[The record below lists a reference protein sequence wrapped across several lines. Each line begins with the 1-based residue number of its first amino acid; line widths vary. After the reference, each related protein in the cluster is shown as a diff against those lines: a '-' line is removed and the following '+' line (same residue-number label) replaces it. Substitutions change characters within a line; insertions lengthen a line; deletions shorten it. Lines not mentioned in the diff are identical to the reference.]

1 MDRGGSGRAD
11 GSELSAGEAAVEAL
25 LGGGAAGA
33 GASERR
39 ADIEPGE
46 AEEATATGAAADPGE
61 VQRGAGKTLWTDAS
75 DGALGGGRR
84 DRVRHRD
91 VTTLDAGGGVV
102 EPRAAKATASA
113 AARAEG
119 ALWGDGAAGWEFPRL
134 AGRARAASLLD
145 EPGGRC
151 DRNDAVPHGRGGD
164 DLGGG
169 GCAAG
174 LDRALRRAAGAR

>member
-11 GSELSAGEAAVEAL
+11 GSELSAGEAAVEPL

-75 DGALGGGRR
+75 DGAPDGGRR
-84 DRVRHRD
+84 DRAGRGD
-91 VTTLDAGGGVV
+91 VAALDAGGAVV
-102 EPRAAKATASA
+102 KRHFVCK
-113 AARAEG
+113 R
-119 ALWGDGAAGWEFPRL
+119 
-134 AGRARAASLLD
+134 
-145 EPGGRC
+145 
-151 DRNDAVPHGRGGD
+151 
-164 DLGGG
+164 
-169 GCAAG
+169 
-174 LDRALRRAAGAR
+174 